1 MKIFYTCEHC
11 GKAVDMIEVDHI
23 DEVKL
28 GFDCLTPEERQ
39 DIIKIDSVS
48 DTMQVYSLCDECI
61 ELLGLEN
68 EGKTEQKVNLLH

>member
-1 MKIFYTCEHC
+1 MRIFYTCEHC
-11 GKAVDMIEVDHI
+11 GKAVDMIEVEQI

-68 EGKTEQKVNLLH
+68 EGKTEKKVNLLH